1 MEYLVHIIYHVVGI
15 LIIRFDK
22 QVPPQTKEK
31 PYKLQ
36 GCDDRGREGRKSNKL
51 GVCTDF
57 KNDHSDLW
65 KSLKIKS
72 LKVPWPYWCQGVVQR
87 CALGDK
93 DIQDLQTCLQGKY
106 SFSSPKAV

>member
-65 KSLKIKS
+65 
-72 LKVPWPYWCQGVVQR
+72 
-87 CALGDK
+87 
-93 DIQDLQTCLQGKY
+93 
-106 SFSSPKAV
+106 